1 MEFIKTPVLLVPNSN
16 KGEPMRL
23 HSLKPRTALTIKK
36 YGYFIFL
43 MPLLLPALSYYLG
56 HLTHYHDFFAVLT
69 LLVVYGLVP
78 LFDLVLGKDP
88 VNPDESQ
95 VPSLSEE
102 KFYRYL
108 TLSCLP
114 LYVICL
120 FSSGYLLAN
129 WPELSLLGQLAY
141 MASMGVVGGI
151 IAINVGHE
159 LIHKNTKLEQTFG
172 GLLYAL
178 VSYAGFKVEHVYGH
192 HVHVSTPEDAS
203 SSRYKQSLYN
213 FLPRAYVG
221 NFMNA
226 WKIQKKRLNK
236 KGVGLLSSQN
246 ELIWYYL
253 VSIVVAGLMGAFF
266 TLIGSDF
273 LLGVGFFLA
282 QSFIAITLLEIINY
296 IEHYGLHREKLSNGK
311 YQRVNIEHS
320 WNSNYFL
327 TNMFLFQLQRHSDH
341 HAYAARRYQVLR
353 HHEES
358 PQLPFGYAT
367 MFVVAMI
374 PPLWMAIM
382 NPRVEKYY
390 QAKDLQKNN
399 QEVAA
404 Y

>member
-1 MEFIKTPVLLVPNSN
+1 MQLQA
-16 KGEPMRL
+16 
-23 HSLKPRTALTIKK
+23 LKPATALTIKK
-36 YGYFIFL
+36 YGYFIYL
-43 MPLLLPALSYYLG
+43 MPLIMPALSYYWG
-56 HLTHYHDFFAVLT
+56 HLSGYHDFFAFLT

-78 LFDLVLGKDP
+78 LVDLLLGKDP
-88 VNPDESQ
+88 VNPSEED

-114 LYVICL
+114 LYIICL
-120 FSSGYLLAN
+120 FGSGYLLLN
-129 WPELSLLGQLAY
+129 WPQLSLLGQVGY
-141 MASMGVVGGI
+141 VMSMGVVGGI

-159 LIHKNTKLEQTFG
+159 LIHKSTQLEKVTG
-172 GLLYAL
+172 GLLYSL
-178 VSYAGFKVEHVYGH
+178 VSYAGFIVEHVYGH

-213 FLPRAYVG
+213 FLPKAYVG
-221 NFMNA
+221 NFTNA

-236 KGVGLLSSQN
+236 KGVGLLSAKN
-246 ELIWYYL
+246 ELIWYNL
-253 VSIVVAGLMGAFF
+253 ASVIFACAMGLFF
-266 TLIGSDF
+266 TLLGSEF

-320 WNSNYFL
+320 WNSNYLL

-341 HAYAARRYQVLR
+341 HAFAARRYQVLR
-353 HHEES
+353 HHEQS

-367 MFVVAMI
+367 MFVIAMI

-382 NPRVEKYY
+382 NPRVEAYY
-390 QAKDLQKNN
+390 EKEPQQ
-399 QEVAA
+399 VAA
-404 Y
+404 